1 MRKVIK
7 ISLLVFLGIFIGLI
21 AFEVIMLIRVSH
33 LQSTNPAWRRTHG
46 GPGLEK

>member
-21 AFEVIMLIRVSH
+21 AYEAIYVHSCLASAKYQS
-33 LQSTNPAWRRTHG
+33 LQHFTN
-46 GPGLEK
+46 